1 MSKKVL
7 VICGDQYHSG
17 DHVMTGLK
25 ASVGDQF
32 ELIQAPDG
40 PILEFSDSYTAVVL
54 AKLNVSSPTDST
66 PWTSESSG
74 NALCEFVSN
83 GGGLLVVHAGT
94 VGYSIAPGIHE
105 LTGGSFIQHPSACDV
120 TIEPIP
126 DHCLTKDAIAF
137 TVHDEHYF
145 VDHTDQGKVFL
156 LTRSEHG
163 VQPGGWTRTFGRG
176 RVCVLTP
183 GHFESV
189 WRHPQF
195 QSIVGKG
202 LRSITNA

>member
-17 DHVMTGLK
+17 DHVMAGLS
-25 ASVGDQF
+25 ASVDEQF
-32 ELIQAPDG
+32 DLIQASDG
-40 PILEFSDSYTAVVL
+40 PILEFSDSYSAIVL
-54 AKLNVSSPTDST
+54 AKLNVSSPSDTT
-66 PWTSESSG
+66 PWASEISG
-74 NALCEFVSN
+74 KALCEFVSR
-83 GGGLLVVHAGT
+83 GSGLLVVHAGT
-94 VGYSIAPGIHE
+94 VGYSIAPGIDE

-120 TIEPIP
+120 TIEPVA
-126 DHCLTKDAIAF
+126 DHHLTKDTIAF
-137 TVHDEHYF
+137 TIHDEHYF
-145 VDHTDQGKVFL
+145 VEHTDQGEVFL

-189 WRHPQF
+189 WSHPQF
-195 QSIVGKG
+195 HSLVRNG
-202 LRSITNA
+202 LGWITHG